1 MPDTSSHAW
10 QGAARVRR
18 ADPQDAMSPR
28 HSPSPFSAL
37 STHGAHETVGSAPA
51 PPWCTTAVQRGKSQ
65 SCGTSPTIRTPEGM
79 SPASTAPRPPHP
91 AACTPCRV
99 GGLLAAVTCLAAQP
113 CKKCCAHDTAPLSV
127 GAHACSSHKQT
138 LAALHACAH
147 APRLPS
153 FRNMLCADTEHFRK
167 QAYVAERAPSFRPGL
182 STHTVAAGKHSQA
195 TTAPAAAA
203 PRPMMARTPVSLTAA
218 NTVRVATCT
227 PPAAR
232 PLGTTTE
239 GFAAHTQHRA
249 HSTVTIQRISA
260 APRCCR
266 GWLSHYTTSVKAP
279 NKHFWQKCYEGHK
292 LWTHAPGPS
301 PVRLA
306 ASCCQSRCRPAPG
319 PRPGKPPAP
328 AAACSHWSP
337 PWPVSG
343 SDVSADAALHHH
355 TYV

>member
-1 MPDTSSHAW
+1 MAHTKLW
-10 QGAARVRR
+10 GARL
-18 ADPQDAMSPR
+18 R
-28 HSPSPFSAL
+28 HR
-37 STHGAHETVGSAPA
+37 GA
-51 PPWCTTAVQRGKSQ
+51 PPPCSAGRASRAVPRQRSERLRG
-65 SCGTSPTIRTPEGM
+65 CRL
-79 SPASTAPRPPHP
+79 RPPRQGRPTLPHAHP
-91 AACTPCRV
+91 VAWVACRLQSPVSQLNR
-99 GGLLAAVTCLAAQP
+99 A
-113 CKKCCAHDTAPLSV
+113 KKCCAHDTAPLSV
-127 GAHACSSHKQT
+127 GAHACGSHEQT

-147 APRLPS
+147 APGLPS

>member
-1 MPDTSSHAW
+1 MKCEMCATHSRAASCQDTSSHAW

-227 PPAAR
+227 PPAR
-232 PLGTTTE
+232 TPTG
-239 GFAAHTQHRA
+239 
-249 HSTVTIQRISA
+249 
-260 APRCCR
+260 
-266 GWLSHYTTSVKAP
+266 Y
-279 NKHFWQKCYEGHK
+279 Y
-292 LWTHAPGPS
+292 
-301 PVRLA
+301 
-306 ASCCQSRCRPAPG
+306 
-319 PRPGKPPAP
+319 
-328 AAACSHWSP
+328 
-337 PWPVSG
+337 
-343 SDVSADAALHHH
+343 D
-355 TYV
+355 